1 MPTFDELAEKLD
13 QQATAHTEQAFVVK
27 SLLLVF
33 CILFMRI
40 TMGGFLFYSAA
51 TFAVFNYLVYL
62 WVNTNLGVWG
72 ILKEN
77 FSITGAPQ
85 VTSQEKMTTR
95 PWGTWGIITANIF
108 IYAFIQTSDNYDFI
122 RNNLYCL
129 PADPSFFNI
138 PISFISSMYLHASFM
153 HIYGNMCFL
162 WAVGTVVERRVGT
175 LRFLKLYHLTGIGS
189 HVLALIAYFII
200 LDDIPHSLGA
210 SGAISGV
217 MGVFLIRCY
226 FKKMTFP
233 FPTFG
238 VLPIS
243 LNLQVNG
250 LVVIALFFSFDLRGG
265 ISQLAGISDSYTGH
279 WSHLGGTLTGI
290 WMAWRMKLGDSAIEE
305 RHRDIGSGVIEGK
318 AIKSQA
324 FDEAGGFAGARKSLL
339 IALEKDPGNPE
350 TLLSL
355 ARIESHFEPAAEGRE
370 YFLKALGVLAKESP
384 TQLTAAFT
392 EYFVRYRDV
401 FDPELQFQIAGL
413 LYKEGKLDLSEQ
425 VLRMLAD
432 YQDAPHSI
440 KEQSLLLSGRILEK
454 MELHEAAGG
463 SYRQF
468 LERYPGS
475 TRIEIVKER
484 LAAVSA

>member
-13 QQATAHTEQAFVVK
+13 QQATAHTEQAFVVR

-40 TMGGFLFYSAA
+40 TMGSFLFYSAA

-72 ILKEN
+72 ILMEN
-77 FSITGAPQ
+77 FSITGAPL
-85 VTSQEKMTTR
+85 VTSQEKVTTR
-95 PWGTWGIITANIF
+95 PWGTWGIIAANIF
-108 IYAFIQTSDNYDFI
+108 VYLFIQTSDNADFI
-122 RNNLYCL
+122 SDNLYCL
-129 PADPSFFNI
+129 PHDPSIFNV
-138 PISFISSMYLHASFM
+138 PWSFLSSMYLHADLM

-175 LRFLKLYHLTGIGS
+175 LQFLKLYHLTGIGS
-189 HVLALIAYFII
+189 HILALIAYFII

-217 MGVFLIRCY
+217 MGIFLIRCY

-238 VLPIS
+238 ILPIS

-265 ISQLAGISDSYTGH
+265 ISQFAGISGSYTGH
-279 WSHLGGTLTGI
+279 WSHLGGMLVGT

-305 RHRDIGSGVIEGK
+305 RHRDIGSGIIEGK
-318 AIKSQA
+318 AIKTQA

-339 IALEKDPGNPE
+339 IALEKDPENPE

-355 ARIESHFEPAAEGRE
+355 ARIESHFEPTAEGRE
-370 YFLKALGVLAKESP
+370 YFVKAFDVLIKNAP

-392 EYFVRYRDV
+392 EYFVRYGDIIN
-401 FDPELQFQIAGL
+401 PELQFKIAGL
-413 LYKEGKLDLSEQ
+413 LYKEGNLDLAER
-425 VLRMLAD
+425 VLKMLAD
-432 YQDAPHSI
+432 YQNAPLGI
-440 KEQSLLLSGRILEK
+440 REQSLLLSGRILEK

-475 TRIEIVKER
+475 TRVEIVKER